1 MILETTIAGMI
12 VFTGVIMALV
22 LILNFAG
29 NKLLPQGEVDILIN
43 EDNDSKLKTN
53 IGYVMHQ
60 ADSMAAR
67 IEFEMWR
74 NNTPTKTAPIKK
86 QYPKAKQSV
95 IQKAKY
101 EKLSLI
107 HI

>member
-29 NKLLPQGEVDILIN
+29 NKLLPQGEVDIL
-43 EDNDSKLKTN
+43 
-53 IGYVMHQ
+53 
-60 ADSMAAR
+60 
-67 IEFEMWR
+67 
-74 NNTPTKTAPIKK
+74 
-86 QYPKAKQSV
+86 
-95 IQKAKY
+95 
-101 EKLSLI
+101 SLI